1 MDIINQNV
9 FDELI
14 ARQQESGLSI
24 REFCKQEKV
33 SISKFYSLRRKFL
46 PRSHKAE
53 SPLESIGFAPIRITD
68 TLKVTP
74 VVAPVI
80 TPEIAPVVTRKVT
93 PKFTSE
99 VTPPVTHAVA
109 STVTP
114 DSLPEIM
121 INLPSGVAIHFR
133 GMCESNLVSTV
144 LTQICQSY
152 VLSK

>member
-24 REFCKQEKV
+24 RKFCKQEKV

-74 VVAPVI
+74 A
-80 TPEIAPVVTRKVT
+80 VT
-93 PKFTSE
+93 PKVTSE

-121 INLPSGVAIHFR
+121 INLPSGVANAIYIN
-133 GMCESNLVSTV
+133 G
-144 LTQICQSY
+144 
-152 VLSK
+152 

>member
-1 MDIINQNV
+1 MDIINQDI

-68 TLKVTP
+68 TPKVTP

-80 TPEIAPVVTRKVT
+80 TPEIAPAVT
-93 PKFTSE
+93 PKITSE

-114 DSLPEIM
+114 DSLPEIV